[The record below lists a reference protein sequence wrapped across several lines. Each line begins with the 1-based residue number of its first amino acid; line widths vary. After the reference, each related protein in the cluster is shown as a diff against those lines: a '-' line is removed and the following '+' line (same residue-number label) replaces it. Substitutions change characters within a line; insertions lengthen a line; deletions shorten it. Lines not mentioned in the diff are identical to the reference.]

1 MINPKGIIL
10 LVVAL
15 GCAGGT
21 AYLVNGMLGDKQ
33 APPPAAAALPP
44 APIETRILVA
54 KKDLATGTFLK
65 PGDLDWQ
72 VWPEAGLNDGYVK
85 ENPNALKDF
94 EGAVARTRLIK
105 GEPITK
111 ARVVHPGEKGF
122 LAAVLDPGK
131 RAVAVPVDG
140 ATGVGGFVLPGD
152 EVDVILTIQREQ
164 SGDGGSEKRAFAET
178 LLSQVRVLA
187 IDQTVDNTAGQA
199 KLAKTATLEVTPKQ
213 AEKLALGLELGD
225 LGLSLRSLQRN
236 EGEASR
242 PDASANDKAASK
254 SAAAGKSYTR
264 DTDVMSMIGDPWG
277 LEPPASVRRKV
288 TILRG
293 GQDAKDVKY

>member
-10 LVVAL
+10 LLVAL

-21 AYLVNGMLGDKQ
+21 AYFVDDLLGRKP
-33 APPPAAAALPP
+33 AAPAAAAMPPPP
-44 APIETRILVA
+44 AETRVLVA

-65 PGDLDWQ
+65 SGDLDWQ

-85 ENPNALKDF
+85 ENPNALKEF
-94 EGAVARTRLIK
+94 EGAVVRTRLVK
-105 GEPITK
+105 GEPVTK

-164 SGDGGSEKRAFAET
+164 TGDDGAEKRVFAET
-178 LLSQVRVLA
+178 LLTQVRVLA
-187 IDQTVDNTAGQA
+187 MDQTVDNATGQA
-199 KLAKTATLEVTPKQ
+199 KVAKTATLEVTPKQ

-236 EGEASR
+236 EVETAR
-242 PDASANDKAASK
+242 LDALAEDTATPK
-254 SAAAGKSYTR
+254 STPAGKSYTR

-288 TILRG
+288 TVLRG
-293 GQDAKDVKY
+293 GADAKDVKY

>member
-10 LVVAL
+10 LLVAL
-15 GCAGGT
+15 GVAGGT
-21 AYLVNGMLGDKQ
+21 AYFVNGLLGSKPE
-33 APPPAAAALPP
+33 ASAAAALPP
-44 APIETRILVA
+44 PPAETRVLVA

-65 PGDLDWQ
+65 SGDLDWQ
-72 VWPEAGLNDGYVK
+72 VWPEAGLNEGYVK
-85 ENPNALKDF
+85 ENPNALKEFD
-94 EGAVARTRLIK
+94 GAVVRTRLVK

-152 EVDVILTIQREQ
+152 EVDVILTIEREQ
-164 SGDGGSEKRAFAET
+164 TGDDGGEKRVFAET

-187 IDQTVDNTAGQA
+187 IDQTVDNATGQA

-225 LGLSLRSLQRN
+225 LGLSLRSLQRT
-236 EGEASR
+236 EV
-242 PDASANDKAASK
+242 DSARLDTLADDKAATK
-254 SAAAGKSYTR
+254 SVPAGKSYTR

-277 LEPPASVRRKV
+277 LEPPSSVRRKV
-288 TILRG
+288 TVLRG
-293 GQDAKDVKY
+293 GADPKDIKY

>member
-1 MINPKGIIL
+1 MINPKGVIL
-10 LVVAL
+10 LLVAL

-21 AYLVNGMLGDKQ
+21 AWFVDGLVGGRP
-33 APPPAAAALPP
+33 ATPAAAALPP
-44 APIETRILVA
+44 PPAEETRILVA
-54 KKDLATGTFLK
+54 KKELATGTFLK
-65 PGDLDWQ
+65 SGDLDWQ
-72 VWPEAGLNDGYVK
+72 VWPEAGLNDGYVR
-85 ENPNALKDF
+85 ENPNALKEF
-94 EGAVARTRLIK
+94 EGAVVRTRLTR

-164 SGDGGSEKRAFAET
+164 AGEGGAEKRAFAET
-178 LLSQVRVLA
+178 LLTQVRVLA
-187 IDQTVDNTAGQA
+187 IDQTADNTGGQA
-199 KLAKTATLEVTPKQ
+199 KVGKTATLEVTPKQ

-236 EGEASR
+236 EVDGPRLDTLA
-242 PDASANDKAASK
+242 ADKAAAK
-254 SAAAGKSYTR
+254 AAPADKSYTR

-277 LEPPASVRRKV
+277 LEPPSSVRRKV
-288 TILRG
+288 TVLRG
-293 GQDAKDVKY
+293 SEDAKDIKY